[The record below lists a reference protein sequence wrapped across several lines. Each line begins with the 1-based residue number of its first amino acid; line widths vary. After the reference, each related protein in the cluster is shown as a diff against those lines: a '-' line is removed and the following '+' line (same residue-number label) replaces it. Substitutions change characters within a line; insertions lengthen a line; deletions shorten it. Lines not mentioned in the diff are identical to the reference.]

1 MISDGDMGPRTVAG
15 VISGGDGR
23 EFVLD
28 RKCEQR
34 PRVTNKG
41 SVQFIIFFQ
50 TNPSGAVLCDGRER
64 DGVCIPGGSRLA
76 RT

>member
-1 MISDGDMGPRTVAG
+1 MGPRTVAG

-41 SVQFIIFFQ
+41 VYNLLFFFQ
-50 TNPSGAVLCDGRER
+50 TNPSGADDLRW
-64 DGVCIPGGSRLA
+64 
-76 RT
+76 

>member
-41 SVQFIIFFQ
+41 VYNLLFFFQ
-50 TNPSGAVLCDGRER
+50 TNPSGADDL
-64 DGVCIPGGSRLA
+64 
-76 RT
+76 